1 MNVRNEESKEDKT
14 EIDIDMTQK
23 TKTDECHRLT
33 LRLPKDL
40 HRSMLR
46 WREVSGQTITSQ
58 IIQIAMKTERD
69 HQHLLVAQK
78 GAHDTVM
85 NVV

>member
-1 MNVRNEESKEDKT
+1 MKTQPKT
-14 EIDIDMTQK
+14 EIDTDMTQK

-33 LRLPKDL
+33 LRLPQDL

-69 HQHLLVAQK
+69 HQHLLVAQQN
-78 GAHDTVM
+78 AHDTVM